1 MTILKALDRY
11 VRAVLSALAVMLFI
25 LLACILLLNV
35 FLRVG
40 NDLSIFLDRNGM
52 QSLGNAVKSL
62 LPLTSMHW
70 FDEIVELTCS
80 SMVFYGA
87 AALWARRGHFSVGDW
102 ISSRLPWKRMAAFYQ
117 IVVTLV
123 SVLFMAIFFWYSLR
137 LTINASELST
147 VFQIPK
153 KVMYACMPISSF
165 IMMCYSISQ
174 LVVDTAKMLHGDKEI
189 KGQAATSM

>member
-11 VRAVLSALAVMLFI
+11 VRAILSALAVMLFI

-52 QSLGNAVKSL
+52 QSLGSAVKSL

-117 IVVTLV
+117 VVVTLV
-123 SVLFMAIFFWYSLR
+123 SVVFMAIFFWYSLR
-137 LTINASELST
+137 LTLTASELST

-153 KVMYACMPISSF
+153 KVMYACMPISSC

-174 LVVDTAKMLHGDKEI
+174 LVVDATKMLHGDKEI

>member
-11 VRAVLSALAVMLFI
+11 VRAILSALAVMLFI

-52 QSLGNAVKSL
+52 QSLGSAVKSL

-117 IVVTLV
+117 IVVTFV

-137 LTINASELST
+137 LTLNASELST

-153 KVMYACMPISSF
+153 KVMYACMPISSC

-174 LVVDTAKMLHGDKEI
+174 LVVDATKMLHGDKEV

>member
-1 MTILKALDRY
+1 MAILKALDKY
-11 VRAVLSALAVMLFI
+11 VRAILSALAVMLFI

-52 QSLGNAVKSL
+52 QSLGSAVKSL

-102 ISSRLPWKRMAAFYQ
+102 ISGRLPWKRMAAFYQ

-137 LTINASELST
+137 LTLNASELST

-165 IMMCYSISQ
+165 VMMCYSISQ
-174 LVVDTAKMLHGDKEI
+174 LVVDAAKMLHGDKEI